1 MNTNL
6 KIFEKN
12 TFEFCC
18 LIRIHKIFFHQETL
32 FDKLLN
38 VFMKNVKKS
47 FILIGITISY

>member
-1 MNTNL
+1 MNKNL

-18 LIRIHKIFFHQETL
+18 LIRNSQNIFSP
-32 FDKLLN
+32 
-38 VFMKNVKKS
+38 KNFIWQVAKCFYEKCKKS